1 MASTKVVEQQ
11 PRAVML
17 LMSWS
22 ELIRVMIIGALT
34 GLLVAA
40 LYAMLDKYVLTPT
53 LCSSP
58 ELAARCASKPY
69 FASGVAMLIGS
80 IGGLFALVWQRVYRP
95 LLVVLLSAAGL
106 WNVVLLIVN
115 FPLWGAILSV
125 ALIFAVTYAVFAWIA
140 QIRNFIIALVVGLV
154 IVLLMRLIISA

>member
-17 LMSWS
+17 LMSWN
-22 ELIRVMIIGALT
+22 ELFRVMIIGALT

-40 LYAMLDKYVLTPT
+40 LYAMIDKYVLTPS
-53 LCSSP
+53 LCSNP

-80 IGGLFALVWQRVYRP
+80 VAGLFALVQQRVYRP
-95 LLVVLLSAAGL
+95 LLVVLLAAAGL
-106 WNVVLLIVN
+106 WNIVLLIVS
-115 FPLWGAILSV
+115 FPLWGAIISA
-125 ALIFAVTYAVFAWIA
+125 ALLFAVTYAVFAWLA
-140 QIRNFIIALVVGLV
+140 QIRNFIVALVVGLV
-154 IVLLMRLIISA
+154 LVLMMRLIISA